1 MSGGAHVL
9 RLPGR
14 LPLDQVQ
21 KIAKKLA
28 ALPDVDYAEP
38 DQIRFPTLSPNDT
51 LYSNQW
57 DFFDSTGGINAQP
70 AWDITTGSSTI
81 VVAIGDTGITN
92 HVDLAGRMVS
102 GAVATSGYD
111 FIHDTLVANDGDGR
125 DSNPSDPGDWIT
137 TAESHSGYFAGCPSS
152 NSSWHGT
159 HVAGTIG
166 AASNN
171 SLGVA
176 GINWNSKLLIV
187 RVLGKCGGYNS
198 DIIDGITWAA
208 GLPVSGVPANAN
220 PAKVINLSLGGASAS
235 CPTSWQTAIN
245 TIKAAGAVIA
255 VAAGN
260 SSADVSGFTPAN
272 CNGVIAV
279 AATGKTGSL
288 ASYSNY
294 GPLVKISA
302 PGGSGT
308 YGILSTLNTG
318 TTVPV
323 ADTYASYQGTSMA
336 TPHVTGVISLMFSI
350 NPSLTPDNVLQILQ
364 GTARAFPGGSTCN
377 TSICGSGIV
386 DAGAAVRR
394 PNRLVHLIKPVQQT
408 EQQDNREA

>member
-1 MSGGAHVL
+1 MKNKKKLLALKLLLGAGLCAIFLPGNWTQGAAKGPPQALTQASTDSLSIATDRIIISYKPNSQAYKTPAETGLMTRETQAAGVALQYLRSMSGGAHVL

-14 LPLDQVQ
+14 LPLEQVQ

-137 TAESHSGYFAGCPSS
+137 TAESHSGYFAGCPNS

-187 RVLGKCGGYNS
+187 RVLGKCGGYDS

-272 CNGVIAV
+272 CDGVIAV

-294 GPLVKISA
+294 GPLVKIKRA
-302 PGGSGT
+302 RRKW
-308 YGILSTLNTG
+308 
-318 TTVPV
+318 
-323 ADTYASYQGTSMA
+323 
-336 TPHVTGVISLMFSI
+336 
-350 NPSLTPDNVLQILQ
+350 NVWHS
-364 GTARAFPGGSTCN
+364 F
-377 TSICGSGIV
+377 
-386 DAGAAVRR
+386 
-394 PNRLVHLIKPVQQT
+394 HL
-408 EQQDNREA
+408 EHRDHSSFG